1 VKQLIDVDDIVVESR
16 GDVSAAER
24 GYSREKLARLIERS
38 RVPVQS
44 ARVMLVLDS
53 SRQAHHATADAELDV
68 GKRTVHATS
77 EGDTIFGAVHELERA
92 LEVTFR
98 ALTLPCGAAST
109 GGVPGVDAP
118 R

>member
-1 VKQLIDVDDIVVESR
+1 MKRLIGVDDIVVESR

-38 RVPVQS
+38 RVQVQS
-44 ARVMLVLDS
+44 ARVMLVLDPS
-53 SRQAHHATADAELDV
+53 GRAHHATADAELEV

-92 LEVTFR
+92 LELTFR
-98 ALTLPCGAAST
+98 GLTSPSGAACT
-109 GGVPGVDAP
+109 GGAPGVDAP